1 MSDDLKR
8 ILSELERWK
17 DAVFKNDDIGE
28 GDYHQFTKDF
38 SLSYRRGIEEINIG
52 ERLPDLGMY
61 KLGNYPISICFST
74 GHFSPEVYHVYHGT
88 STDALDKILESGRLR
103 TAADLHRSGELVS
116 GEMKQIL
123 DKQGDSISGPKYMHP
138 EIFRRLG
145 IELSEQD
152 MRIFGHAY
160 AVFFGH
166 YLVAQAYTPKD
177 PQKKAMLVLNKN
189 ALEDRGYTLI
199 DCKEEGVKCESSI
212 SLDFGFQAL
221 LVPDTMVEEYK
232 TRIGGKYFTSVFP
245 LSDLGKV

>member
-1 MSDDLKR
+1 MGDELKR
-8 ILSELERWK
+8 ILSELEKWK
-17 DAVFKNDDIGE
+17 DFDFRKDAIDERND
-28 GDYHQFTKDF
+28 HQFT
-38 SLSYRRGIEEINIG
+38 RGPYLPYLHEIEKINTEVG
-52 ERLPDLGMY
+52 LPDFGKY
-61 KLGNYPISICFST
+61 NFSICFST